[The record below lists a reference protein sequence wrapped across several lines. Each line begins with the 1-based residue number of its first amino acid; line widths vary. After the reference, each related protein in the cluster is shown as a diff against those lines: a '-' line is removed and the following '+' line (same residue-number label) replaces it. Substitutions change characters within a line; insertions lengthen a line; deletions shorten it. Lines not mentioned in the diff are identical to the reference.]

1 MIPNQKPGPDWAFG
15 VFTLVRTL
23 PHADTRNRHNGAH
36 WRNHDSN
43 LSKQETAMIPTEPK
57 TLSREALEEIA
68 CYAQAGLLLES
79 DVWSLDK
86 DVNGSDFISHMTE
99 ILSKHG
105 LVPVCSEDEGD
116 NVTRYLEA
124 EGHWVPVDPNEP
136 GE

>member
-1 MIPNQKPGPDWAFG
+1 
-15 VFTLVRTL
+15 
-23 PHADTRNRHNGAH
+23 
-36 WRNHDSN
+36 
-43 LSKQETAMIPTEPK
+43 MIPTEPK